1 MSLNYNQSTT
11 TFLNVNGRNK
21 KTQINPRLVFL
32 ILIYMNNGVLV
43 VGQIYAKTEDDLHIY
58 ENCIRQLKKLE
69 CKIMIADSS
78 VCQTKFDYINLCD
91 YYLYDKENRLF
102 ENHKYENYYINHYVM
117 SDNVK
122 LNYPCINH
130 PTHEL
135 NILYTIAKT
144 FNLAKTIGYK
154 YILRLECDAIITDE
168 HISLIT
174 NKIMECVS
182 LNKKAVLSTLD
193 NSVSTEYVST
203 NILFCDINWFLS
215 KVGNVRTENEW
226 LDFVKNNNL
235 SDDLLEI
242 TLGKILKTNVDDYIT
257 FDNQLKITYLKGLRY
272 KETRRFIDSYL
283 YIDFFKNSDG
293 QVFFAVNNS
302 NYDKFPDK
310 LAIYQYTPTRSLGNE
325 IKNPLKSTAWVLV
338 ENDIINVE
346 IEIDNQIITLSRED
360 VFSTKNI
367 IEFY

>member
-1 MSLNYNQSTT
+1 
-11 TFLNVNGRNK
+11 
-21 KTQINPRLVFL
+21 
-32 ILIYMNNGVLV
+32 
-43 VGQIYAKTEDDLHIY
+43 
-58 ENCIRQLKKLE
+58 
-69 CKIMIADSS
+69 
-78 VCQTKFDYINLCD
+78 
-91 YYLYDKENRLF
+91 
-102 ENHKYENYYINHYVM
+102 
-117 SDNVK
+117 
-122 LNYPCINH
+122 
-130 PTHEL
+130 
-135 NILYTIAKT
+135 
-144 FNLAKTIGYK
+144 
-154 YILRLECDAIITDE
+154 
-168 HISLIT
+168 
-174 NKIMECVS
+174 
-182 LNKKAVLSTLD
+182 
-193 NSVSTEYVST
+193 
-203 NILFCDINWFLS
+203 
-215 KVGNVRTENEW
+215 
-226 LDFVKNNNL
+226 
-235 SDDLLEI
+235 LEI

-325 IKNPLKSTAWVLV
+325 IKNPLKSTAWVLI